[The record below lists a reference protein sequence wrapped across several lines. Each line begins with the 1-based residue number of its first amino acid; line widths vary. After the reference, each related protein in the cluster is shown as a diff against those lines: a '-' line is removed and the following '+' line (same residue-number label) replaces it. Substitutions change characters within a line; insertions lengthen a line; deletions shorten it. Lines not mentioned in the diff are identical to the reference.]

1 MATIYKR
8 GNVWWGRAQRKG
20 VEHRTSLETRTKAV
34 AEKRLRAWLE
44 ELEAEQWGGK
54 RRVAFRTASKAFVTE
69 YLPTLKPA
77 SGTRYGVSLQWL
89 SDKFQDKFM
98 GEIGREELSD
108 FESWRRGLG
117 ASNPTIRRDLA
128 CLSSVFTFCEDR
140 EWIEDG
146 RNPVPPYL
154 RRRAKRG
161 LKEADSRKRY
171 LSEAEEALLL
181 SKCTPEV
188 RTAVCVAIDTGL
200 RSEEMF
206 SLTWPQVNFTKGVVY
221 TTDDTKSGKSRA
233 VPLPERSAQLLAQK
247 KLKNDQLNKTR
258 KVASIHV
265 FTHED
270 GTRILRMN
278 KGLEGAV
285 RRAKIPHVRWH
296 DLRRTAGCRW
306 LQRDKRSLEEVAKML
321 GHGAKSVTEK
331 AYAFLDDEK
340 VASEIAAQKRAH
352 KPTEKKEKPSKISKK
367 KV

>member
-20 VEHRTSLETRTKAV
+20 VEHRTSFETRTKAV

-54 RRVAFRTASKAFVTE
+54 RRVAFRTASKAFVTD

-77 SGTRYGVSLQWL
+77 SATRYGVSLQWL
-89 SDKFQDKFM
+89 SDKYQDKHM
-98 GEIGREELSD
+98 DEIGREELSE
-108 FESWRRGLG
+108 FETWRRGLG

-161 LKEADSRKRY
+161 LKEADARKRY
-171 LSEAEEALLL
+171 LSEQEEAKLL
-181 SKCTPEV
+181 SAATPEV
-188 RTAVCVAIDTGL
+188 CIAICVAIDTGL
-200 RSEEMF
+200 RAEEMF
-206 SLTWPQVNFTKGVVY
+206 SLTWPQVNFAKGTIR
-221 TTDDTKSGKSRA
+221 TTEDTKNKKART
-233 VPLPERSAQLLAQK
+233 VPMPERTAQFLAQK
-247 KLKNDQLNKTR
+247 KLKADRDNKER
-258 KVASIHV
+258 KVASTFV

-270 GTRILRMN
+270 GSRILRQN
-278 KGLEGAV
+278 KGLAGAV

-331 AYAFLDDEK
+331 AYAFLDEEE
-340 VASEIAAQKRAH
+340 VAESIAAQKQAH
-352 KPTEKKEKPSKISKK
+352 KPTEKVKK
-367 KV
+367 LRKNNDVR